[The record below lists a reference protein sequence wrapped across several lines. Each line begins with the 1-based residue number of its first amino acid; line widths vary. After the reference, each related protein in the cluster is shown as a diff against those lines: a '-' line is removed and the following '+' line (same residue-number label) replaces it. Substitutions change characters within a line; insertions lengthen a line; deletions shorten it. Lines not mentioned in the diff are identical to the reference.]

1 MACAAGAF
9 PKLLRGSFSRMIE
22 IGIGFFFAILFVS
35 AYLLVKKLMGTGE
48 HGQAR
53 WRELSSHPI
62 GGSKR
67 VAAKPPTQRFLTTGE
82 MREHH
87 SKKQ

>member
-1 MACAAGAF
+1 
-9 PKLLRGSFSRMIE
+9 MIE
-22 IGIGFFFAILFVS
+22 IGIGFLFAILFVS
-35 AYLLVKKLMGTGE
+35 AYLLVKKLLGTGE

-53 WRELSSHPI
+53 WRELSSRPI

-67 VAAKPPTQRFLTTGE
+67 IAKPPQPRFLTTGE

>member
-1 MACAAGAF
+1 
-9 PKLLRGSFSRMIE
+9 MIE
-22 IGIGFFFAILFVS
+22 IGIGFLFAILFVS
-35 AYLLVKKLMGTGE
+35 AYLLVKKLLATGE

-53 WRELSSHPI
+53 WRELSSHPV

-67 VAAKPPTQRFLTTGE
+67 LAAKPQPQRFLTTGE